1 MIYRPEINGLR
12 AVAVL
17 AVVIYHVWPLYLPGG
32 FLGVDVFLLISG
44 YLITDILK
52 NQQATGKFNLFD
64 FLSRRALRLLPVC
77 FIVVLTT
84 LIFGFFVL
92 TPNQYVTVAKSAVA
106 GILHFANIFFW
117 RTTDYFAPD
126 SGDHPLLH
134 LWSLSLEQ
142 QFYLLMPAIVL
153 YPQILFGFGK
163 DHKYRLVIFIAIA
176 TFGLWVW
183 ASAFKPVAS
192 FYLLPTRLWEFML
205 GGLIALLRRDNEM
218 ISSNMASAVGLCLLI
233 FSFFASSNSSFLTGI
248 ETIFVVTG
256 TSLILMYCSSNIFL
270 GKILSTTTLSLIGL
284 MSYSIYLW
292 HNPIFSFARI
302 IKLNQISTV
311 EILICFALT
320 FSLSWLTWR
329 FIELPIG
336 SSKKILSSNKLVIT
350 LLCGAFLI
358 GLSGI
363 FIKYDGIKSRYST
376 QQQSILSYEKYD
388 FQSAYRSGDC
398 FLDPAQSYSDFS
410 QKCHTDIGNDES
422 IIIWGDSHAAAMS
435 SAFDPAI
442 DNLVQFTAS
451 GCPPLIG
458 IKITSP
464 PRKNCQSINDF
475 VFKALASDAK
485 GTLVLHAN
493 WNMYKVDLYD
503 ELDQTLE
510 KLLQLGLKK
519 IIVIG
524 NLPIFSPSLPRILL
538 RKGADLTQEVS
549 LAAGSRVR
557 LSENLTIKDLTSSK
571 NVIFLDPFQ
580 YLCSKDLFCNAV
592 IKVKSSFKLIT
603 WDYGHLTKAGADF
616 VFSKLGLSSIIH
628 DL

>member
-233 FSFFASSNSSFLTGI
+233 FSFL
-248 ETIFVVTG
+248 
-256 TSLILMYCSSNIFL
+256 L
-270 GKILSTTTLSLIGL
+270 
-284 MSYSIYLW
+284 
-292 HNPIFSFARI
+292 H
-302 IKLNQISTV
+302 QIV
-311 EILICFALT
+311 
-320 FSLSWLTWR
+320 
-329 FIELPIG
+329 
-336 SSKKILSSNKLVIT
+336 
-350 LLCGAFLI
+350 AF
-358 GLSGI
+358 
-363 FIKYDGIKSRYST
+363 
-376 QQQSILSYEKYD
+376 
-388 FQSAYRSGDC
+388 
-398 FLDPAQSYSDFS
+398 
-410 QKCHTDIGNDES
+410 
-422 IIIWGDSHAAAMS
+422 
-435 SAFDPAI
+435 
-442 DNLVQFTAS
+442 
-451 GCPPLIG
+451 
-458 IKITSP
+458 
-464 PRKNCQSINDF
+464 
-475 VFKALASDAK
+475 
-485 GTLVLHAN
+485 
-493 WNMYKVDLYD
+493 
-503 ELDQTLE
+503 
-510 KLLQLGLKK
+510 
-519 IIVIG
+519 
-524 NLPIFSPSLPRILL
+524 
-538 RKGADLTQEVS
+538 
-549 LAAGSRVR
+549 
-557 LSENLTIKDLTSSK
+557 
-571 NVIFLDPFQ
+571 
-580 YLCSKDLFCNAV
+580 
-592 IKVKSSFKLIT
+592 
-603 WDYGHLTKAGADF
+603 
-616 VFSKLGLSSIIH
+616 
-628 DL
+628 